1 MLCVF
6 YKTLIKNVMG
16 ETEKIF
22 SLIIKQAAALN
33 CPRLSRQYKNSLIG
47 RKIKFKQQTDFA
59 FQAESVLF

>member
-1 MLCVF
+1 MS
-6 YKTLIKNVMG
+6 
-16 ETEKIF
+16 EIF
-22 SLIIKQAAALN
+22 NSSLEISLRMLIILNTVQSRLSVVN